1 MIKIYDWWT
10 NLGVEYNNRYIQKAN
25 FYYDNIVNVG
35 LSLNAADR
43 TIATRITKYPA
54 IILLS
59 SVRETHRVDG
69 SVLLKPQFLI
79 VNDSKKDW
87 LLAER
92 QKNVYKPILY
102 PITENLLSML
112 NRYSYKDFVKY
123 DRDRISGALKEAS
136 LEAGIS
142 SLFNDSLDG
151 IELREGTLVIRKT
164 C

>member
-43 TIATRITKYPA
+43 TATTRINKYPA
-54 IILLS
+54 VILLS

-69 SVLLKPQFLI
+69 SVLLKPQILI
-79 VNDSKKDW
+79 VSDSKRDW
-87 LLAER
+87 LLTER
-92 QKNVYKPILY
+92 QINVYKPILY

-112 NRYSYKDFVKY
+112 NRYNYKEFVKY

-136 LEAGIS
+136 TEAGLT